1 MDYLLTSSID
11 LAEILFTLFWIF
23 FAFLV
28 LYLHRESKREGYPL
42 QADRFGRPAS
52 IEGFPGVPKPKT
64 YHLRDGSTV
73 SLPRAEAAESVAAVA
88 TAGFPGAPLAPTGN
102 PMTDGVGP
110 AAWCDRADHPDMTM
124 RGLPQIAPLR
134 IADDYH
140 VESRDVDPRGMN
152 VVAADNFVV
161 GKIRDLWVDRIEPQ
175 IRYMEIS
182 LDDRIGGGNVLL
194 PYYFCR
200 INAGRGEVKV
210 SSLMSDQFSAVPR
223 TKHPDQVTL
232 LEEDKI
238 CAYYAGGKLYAEP
251 SRTEPIL

>member
-1 MDYLLTSSID
+1 MDYLFTSSLD
-11 LAEILFTLFWIF
+11 LAEVTFTLFWVF
-23 FAFLV
+23 FAGLV
-28 LYLHRESKREGYPL
+28 FYLQRESKREGYPL
-42 QADRFGRPAS
+42 QSDRFGKPTT
-52 IEGFPGVPKPKT
+52 IEGFPGMPEPKT

-73 SLPRAEAAESVAAVA
+73 SLPREEPTESVAAEP
-88 TAGFPGAPLAPTGN
+88 TAAFPGAPLQPTGN

-134 IADDYH
+134 IADDYD

-152 VVAADNFVV
+152 VVAADKYIV

-175 IRYMEIS
+175 IRYMEIT

-200 INAGRGEVKV
+200 INMSRGEVKV
-210 SSLMSDQFSAVPR
+210 SSLMSDQFAGVPK

-238 CAYYAGGKLYAEP
+238 CAYYAGGKLYADPARAEP
-251 SRTEPIL
+251 ML

>member
-42 QADRFGRPAS
+42 QADRFGKS
-52 IEGFPGVPKPKT
+52 VTIEGFPGLPKAKT

-73 SLPRAEAAESVAAVA
+73 SLPRAEPEASVAAVP
-88 TAGFPGAPLAPTGN
+88 TAAFPGAPLQPTGN
-102 PMTDGVGP
+102 PMADGVGP

-134 IADDYH
+134 IADEYH
-140 VESRDVDPRGMN
+140 VESRDVDPRGMH
-152 VVAADNFVV
+152 VVAADGYVV

-210 SSLMSDQFSAVPR
+210 SSLMSDQFADVPK

-251 SRTEPIL
+251 SRAEPIL